1 MLPMDDSI
9 TSLSIICINLVKLTL
24 FALMLSLGITLR
36 SEQILSLWQRPGLLN
51 RSILAIIVVVPMLA
65 VLVALCFRLPQEI
78 EVGLILTAIAPG
90 TSLTFYLPQYNR
102 VQPYAIALQA
112 TVSLLAVITVPLTLT
127 ILQTIFPPEVQISP
141 LTVIQQLA
149 IAQFL
154 PLMIG
159 VAVRRCWSDLANNLE
174 TLMTQAANILFGIL
188 IICVLAQ
195 QLDAV
200 LQIGIIPLV
209 VIGLL
214 VLISLWVGHFL
225 GGREASTRTTL
236 AATTAT
242 HSAALALFIAALNLP
257 HLSVSPAITAYV
269 LVSGVLTIAYL
280 TWCVPA
286 RVP

>member
-1 MLPMDDSI
+1 MDDPI
-9 TSLSIICINLVKLTL
+9 TLPCINLAKLAL
-24 FALMLSLGITLR
+24 FSLMLSLGITLR
-36 SEQILSLWQRPGLLN
+36 LEQVLLLWQRPGLLN
-51 RSILAIIVVVPMLA
+51 RSILAVIVVVPMFA

-90 TSLTFYLPQYNR
+90 TSLTFYLPQCNQ

-112 TVSLLAVITVPLTLT
+112 TVSLLAVVTVPLTLT
-127 ILQTIFPPEVQISP
+127 ILQAFFPPEAQISP
-141 LTVIQQLA
+141 LTIVQQLA
-149 IAQFL
+149 VAQFL

-174 TLMTQAANILFGIL
+174 TLITQAANILFGIL

-200 LQIGIIPLV
+200 LQIGVVPLV

-225 GGREASTRTTL
+225 GGREASTRMTL

-257 HLSVSPAITAYV
+257 HLSVSPAITVYV

-280 TWCVPA
+280 TWCVPI
-286 RVP
+286 RVS